1 MAISQTKPSIADIKA
16 SVDAALESLQT
27 TLRELNQEIWS
38 NPETAYEEYKAHD
51 AICNFLEAQG
61 YTVTRHA
68 YGLDTSFEAISGS
81 GGRLINFNAEYDALP
96 GIGHACGHNLITT
109 SSVAAFLALSAL
121 LKQYG
126 IPGRTQ
132 LLGTPAEENGGGKAK
147 LIDAGAYKGVDI
159 SLMAHAGP
167 QKLFPGVE
175 ATGVGGV
182 LMNARKQIH
191 CEFTGKSAH
200 AGGNP
205 WEGVNALDA
214 LVTSYNNVA
223 VLRQQLQP
231 DERVHCAF
239 LDTPKVANVIP
250 AYTKAYWQVRSP
262 TLKGLNRLMVKVR
275 NCIEAGALATGC
287 EAKISE
293 DELYTDIKINDTLCE
308 RYQAHMGSY
317 DRNVLKSHEK
327 VLTGSSDIGNVSYL
341 MPTLHTMF
349 GIPGPD
355 GSFPHHPSFA
365 AAAGTD
371 DAHVEAV
378 VVGKSLAM
386 IGWEM
391 ITDEALFEQAKV
403 QWEKC
408 IQE

>member
-1 MAISQTKPSIADIKA
+1 MTVLQSQPSIEDVKA
-16 SVDAALESLQT
+16 SVDAALESLHI
-27 TLRELNQEIWS
+27 TLRNLNKEIWS
-38 NPETAYEEYKAHD
+38 NPETAYEEHKAHD
-51 AICNFLEAQG
+51 AICNFLEAEG
-61 YTVTRHA
+61 FSVTRHA
-68 YGLDTSFEAISGS
+68 YGLDTSFEATSGS

-96 GIGHACGHNLITT
+96 DIGHACGHNLITT
-109 SSVAAFLALSAL
+109 SSVAAFFALSTI
-121 LKQYG
+121 LKKYG

-167 QKLFPGVE
+167 ENLFPGVE

-182 LMNARKQIH
+182 LMNARKEIH
-191 CEFTGKSAH
+191 CEFIGKSAH

-205 WEGVNALDA
+205 WDGINALDS
-214 LVTSYNNVA
+214 LVASYNNVA
-223 VLRQQLQP
+223 ILRQQLQP

-250 AYTKAYWQVRSP
+250 SYTKAYWQVRSP

-275 NCIEAGALATGC
+275 NCIEAGALATGN
-287 EAKISE
+287 
-293 DELYTDIKINDTLCE
+293 ELYTDIKLNDTLCE
-308 RYQAHMGSY
+308 RYQAHMGSWG
-317 DRNVLKSHEK
+317 RNVLKSHDK
-327 VLTGSSDIGNVSYL
+327 ILTGSSDIGNVSYV

-349 GIPGPD
+349 GIPAPD

-371 DAHVEAV
+371 EAHGEAV

-391 ITDEALFEQAKV
+391 VTDEALFERAKH